1 MATSSICLYN
11 KYGHCKFGQR
21 CRLQHVDNICDSIN
35 CDMHNCR
42 SRHPRICTYFS
53 QFGRC
58 KFADYCSFLHV
69 SKHDQECKIKTVKE
83 KLLEFEKLICEKD
96 TLIANLENRVKAVEE
111 EHNNLKLE
119 LNSSF
124 ENMNKLI
131 EKAIIATTDAMVA
144 TTMQSEKEKDTNNQL
159 NVLAEQLSIIAGNMK
174 TPLPLSIPIRP
185 LSPMNSATRT
195 ALPHHMDLKTPNQS
209 RNRCVPEKQLA
220 P

>member
-1 MATSSICLYN
+1 M
-11 KYGHCKFGQR
+11 
-21 CRLQHVDNICDSIN
+21 
-35 CDMHNCR
+35 
-42 SRHPRICTYFS
+42 
-53 QFGRC
+53 
-58 KFADYCSFLHV
+58 
-69 SKHDQECKIKTVKE
+69 SKHDQECEMKIVKE

-96 TLIANLENRVKAVEE
+96 TLIANLENRVNAVEE

-144 TTMQSEKEKDTNNQL
+144 KLTTMQSEKEKDTNNQL

-174 TPLPLSIPIRP
+174 TPLPLSNPIR
-185 LSPMNSATRT
+185 PMNSATRT
-195 ALPHHMDLKTPNQS
+195 ALLHHMDLKSPNQT
-209 RNRCVPEKQLA
+209 RNRCAPEKQLA